1 MLEVLKERRGKSFKR
16 ERGRQERR
24 SLSLGS
30 GFCSPHS
37 PVWVLTKTLEFWFLN
52 TMDFQGPGLVPN
64 RYNSSVFVDTLI
76 KL

>member
-1 MLEVLKERRGKSFKR
+1 MLEVLKERRGRVSR
-16 ERGRQERR
+16 EKEEDRKED
-24 SLSLGS
+24 LCPEIWLL
-30 GFCSPHS
+30 FSPF

-64 RYNSSVFVDTLI
+64 RYNSSVFPDTLI